1 MTTRRTF
8 GRSPIATSRPPIQ
21 PPRPDASELD
31 WRKADLSAEV
41 RVVDTASPADGTE
54 YELCASHDTGEPLL
68 RIRWRTSTGTRTD
81 RLKETAPAPEPEV
94 ALLWADLLAGRA
106 R

>member
-1 MTTRRTF
+1 MTTRRPF
-8 GRSPIATSRPPIQ
+8 GRGPLTSSRPPIQ
-21 PPRPDASELD
+21 PPQPDATKLV

-41 RVVDTASPADGTE
+41 RVVDTASPEDGHD
-54 YELCASHDTGEPLL
+54 YELCVSHDTGVPLL

-81 RLKETAPAPEPEV
+81 SLKETAPAAEPEV
-94 ALLWADLLAGRA
+94 ARLWADLLAGRA